1 MPRNADLSP
10 FSAALSFD
18 ASVRQPSLSKAVD
31 ELNVTLASIS
41 AGRTDISAGEH
52 ILVEVKISTIV
63 Q

>member
-18 ASVRQPSLSKAVD
+18 AAVRQPSLCKAVD

-41 AGRTDISAGEH
+41 GRTDISAGEH